1 MGWQLGQYIYFMD
14 NNKLN
19 MEQLLEDLKDFY
31 VWKAY
36 ANDNNFI
43 SNYLKNRDKTLA
55 NVPRSRM
62 SK

>member
-1 MGWQLGQYIYFMD
+1 MD

-36 ANDNNFI
+36 INDNNFI
-43 SNYLKNRDKTLA
+43 SSYFENRDETLA
-55 NVPRSRM
+55 KVPRSRM

>member
-1 MGWQLGQYIYFMD
+1 MD

-31 VWKAY
+31 IWKAY
-36 ANDNNFI
+36 ANDDNFI
-43 SNYLKNRDKTLA
+43 SNYLKNRDETLA
-55 NVPRSRM
+55 KVPRSRM